1 MALTL
6 TRFTDLRSQQ
16 DEEEEKKKKTS
27 GSARLKA
34 AMESENVP
42 QPTKEPEAKT
52 EEPTRLSGSARL
64 QAAMEAEPAKTPE
77 AKAPQVSNTYREV
90 DKEKG
95 RIRTRSADLSTP
107 SWQDD
112 PDEMAAET
120 RSKGNALQLTQNAL
134 SMAGAVKQA
143 AGAKKQYADEAVNL
157 YAQSI
162 QKYEGILANEKSTAE
177 ERRIAQKNL
186 EYLKPEFSN
195 LQQSAMRA
203 AQDYAK
209 ADSTYNAGSLRLGQL
224 QESFN
229 QSRDR
234 YVKALG
240 LGEAKAKEYEKQAQS
255 LRSEADKQYRSGQA
269 NYQALRQAESLE
281 AKAADSRGQ
290 YASYL
295 TLTKGEEAANRYAA
309 GEREKEETTG
319 FGKKVLNTIAG
330 LGANFFS
337 GIGGA
342 STIMMSRLM
351 ELPEDALYAITK
363 NETFNLNRE
372 PYLRNSKALEAS
384 DPFRETANELKERA
398 GKLGGMI
405 IDTGYAAGNMM
416 GVGGLTGQVTGALAN
431 TGLMTK
437 LTSIAESSP
446 LLTSPAARRGAQMAV
461 NALRNPGNLGVS
473 LSSGVNS
480 YSEALANG
488 ASFSQAMANGLWKGL
503 TEYVSNKMFS
513 GTPLEDIPG
522 EKGYVTKA
530 IEFVAD
536 KLGKSDTLRALNQK
550 TGGKVLNWLFDKAGE
565 GLEEVITGVFDP
577 IIDRLT
583 YDTEAEWAPKLD
595 ALTDEFI
602 GGVLLSLMMTGGEA
616 AMTGAVNLS
625 TNKKIADYLVENWG
639 IEQAE
644 ARKYAPQIRKALKA
658 TQDATEAVRQA
669 ETPAQQTTPEST
681 LARIVQKVT
690 RGEAITGQDARR
702 ILADPEA
709 MQALMDGGYLGGKVS
724 NDSEGRKEIVAA
736 AEQYAEDNATR
747 GTDNTTQDIDN
758 ATRGIDNA
766 TRGIDNAT
774 EANISPAET
783 ANATKANT
791 PPVPV
796 QGLKLPTAEEKAP
809 VQESKLRLKGAEET
823 EIERDARAIQ
833 EYIDF
838 ANSERATENNAQIG
852 AENAQNPEKPL
863 SGIERLNAAREKES
877 KTVQRTLATER
888 QKTTEKAVSLRDAGF
903 TTAAEEATARIRAE
917 EGWDAEEK
925 AVGQALRDLG
935 YEPTFAVGLIQNAEG
950 DTVPFLVDGNKI
962 AIRADHRSQ
971 SIQQIAENAVGQSL
985 NIEQGI
991 RTSAVEAINQAKE
1004 AQKAPETPKVT
1015 PRAQA
1020 VLDSA
1025 REAGASQEDADLA
1038 ARLSDMLGFDIRFF
1052 NDAGKNGARKNG
1064 YFENGTLYINTQSN
1078 RTLPWIVGHE
1088 LTHGTEASRYYDS
1101 LKKLARKTL
1110 GLNWENKVQSKLS
1123 TTARA
1128 AERLGDESVR
1138 VDRDGAER
1146 EVVAD
1151 FFADRL
1157 LTDEAAIRAV
1167 CEYQPTTARGIRDYI
1182 KKLLNKLGGKQSTLE
1197 KAVEMYNKALKDV
1210 AAKAQAEAQ
1219 SKLKLKG
1226 TEGTKPKT
1234 SAENVR
1240 KYSLNTE
1247 TIDYAVNYTAGS
1259 EEAKNQLRLLE
1270 KDITELGNIQDR
1282 INKEAGGRAAKN
1294 IHDLND
1300 YLQNHMD
1307 VWQQLWDMQQELF
1320 DAGIRCDFVTE
1331 PGSPNVID
1339 DAQVPGGLKGLPIE
1353 YVESK
1358 TGKRYKFTA
1367 FWRNMPQMLL
1377 DSMSHDSREKLR
1389 KEIMKGVED
1398 AYARRTGETDLL
1410 PYFKDQFPTAREV
1423 EKVAGARTIKNIRNQ
1438 TQSRVQAPIRD
1449 AEKTVA
1455 ALNLNSACPMFTI
1468 GNNGCYLDACYLTQ
1482 MANGATGTN
1491 LFRSAWYTGELLQIS
1506 DADIQRMNELGGL
1519 RVNGVGDTTMDNKS
1533 QLKDALRHAGMRGL
1547 KVKIITKQRASLDV
1561 LAEMYNSGTDVS
1573 HITVQPSMDNLWIP
1587 AKLDDVYGAGVR
1599 GTTELA
1605 KTVDAGRN
1613 EAAASGYDEMFGRAT
1628 KIENGVLYRKYGFT
1642 PEQIREMKEDFPFV
1656 QITPRYV
1663 VCTAAEI
1670 AEIALNRNGDYVN
1683 GGKLI
1688 QTLMHGKVPAGCVS
1702 DYPGEI
1708 INFGGARHV
1717 VARKDGKWH
1726 FYGEFIGK
1734 SGQVGK
1740 IIDGPNTPYG
1750 KVQRYVEEN
1759 YTKAEQDKIWLTLK
1773 NQMCCQANDFKDA
1786 CAGCQSLC
1794 ARGCAAFSSED
1805 FDYTKYSLKDK
1816 AQAMEM
1822 DERPAEE
1829 GLKMKSAPEAKAQG
1843 SGLKI
1848 GGNTRNS
1855 AENEENRGT
1864 RPKRIV
1870 LAEDRELETEKGK
1883 GGKRQFSVDVASDLY
1898 RTENDFTQPMTID
1911 EFRDKI
1917 KEESKAESYFPKG
1930 LSEKFLKAIT
1940 RKSMFNRTKL
1950 YRGIEAAEL
1959 DYLMENGF
1967 LKSNGSYNF
1976 DNQQGQTMADE
1987 DPGYALSYATGF
1999 APKEIAAK
2007 HYEDGQPSYLV
2018 EFLNAPNLNVSKNEV
2033 QESYTYDTIDQD
2045 YITRIFEIEYDPN
2058 TKQDMVR
2065 DVTDE
2070 MRNFLPNIG
2079 KGLAEAAHGAP
2090 MFFRDKTTGTILYAV
2105 QGKNGWEDGRYISE
2119 KDPSMAFTYE
2129 QMNSPVFS
2137 KHAPDML
2144 GISGNEADLE
2154 AMTVGKD
2161 GTLVPES
2168 KTQYSVDSDDEYRE
2182 TAGTPALEKLGIRLA
2197 GSKGKYHLAEQLLE
2211 RDKAAKE
2218 LMRAT
2223 KKAEKKLNATKAE
2236 KEFAAGIAAGIY
2248 EERDIPK
2255 SMNRDKVTALADYYA
2270 AEDSF
2275 KTNMLAEVR
2284 DRINGELK
2292 QEAEDL
2298 LLHGDFNF
2306 KKLSMLQLNERTPDR
2321 TFRAMFGTQKG
2332 KEIFDWLIRPVQMNE
2347 SEKTRW
2353 HQKQLDRVR
2362 KFKDAKGKT
2371 RALTRDESALTM
2383 LVMEGKAAAAAVADM
2398 EKKGLDAKGI
2408 RNAAENIRNGQDAGD
2423 AAQEFG
2429 LKDKERELA
2438 KNYATWMDT
2447 QDKLKDADSTIIE
2460 AAAEKYSKIFDE
2472 MYDAINDFLVAH
2484 GYEPIG
2490 YIKGYAPHMQPEET
2504 QNLLEKAFDKMG
2516 IDMGNDKAQGLPAS
2530 IAGETAYFKPNKR
2543 WDPYFLHRT
2552 GTQAEYDIEKAYQ
2565 SYVGYLSDILYHT
2578 DDIMRVRN
2586 FEKMLRKTYAPDEIR
2601 EDLDMIQV
2609 IRDARPED
2617 RQGMLRNQG
2626 KIGKTTQLSAQEVSE
2641 KLDEWEESLYNA
2653 LKEDR
2658 NYNNLVMWLSN
2669 YANILAGKQSFA
2681 DRGWEYS
2688 LGRNSLNF
2696 ANRLQAAF
2704 QRSLVAGSLSS
2715 AINQTAQLPM
2725 IKTEL
2730 GDRWYYKAL
2739 TDILT
2744 GKTKGFRN
2752 DSDFLTTKH
2761 GVDML
2766 TTDNYDK
2773 FINAIFTPSNL
2784 VDNLV
2789 STVAVR
2795 GAYLKN
2801 INKGMSYSE
2810 AMRAADDFGR
2820 KVMGSR
2826 EKGTRPLAYE
2836 SKGLFSRMVHMFQVE
2851 AANSW
2856 DHIASDLPYE
2866 IRQIA
2871 KTQGK
2876 TKAATTLAAL
2886 LIRGLLSAFLLN
2898 RATEEIYGGTPAPF
2912 DVIGLATNFVASG
2925 QGMTTNAYLK
2935 KIIDNGLEKIGQDRF
2950 FGTEDVPVEFNTGSA
2965 IEETLYNV
2973 MNDVPFARNV
2983 AGVLGLGD
2991 QSVPLPGAGGEFT
3004 DVGTAVKDLIDEGAD
3019 AQTIE
3024 NLIRA
3029 SVKLGAQFAPAGRQ
3043 ITKTAEG
3050 IEAAIKGGSYSK
3062 KGKLQY
3068 SIDTPADE
3076 ARAVLFGKNA
3086 TQAAQEHWASGE
3098 KTLSENQT
3106 ALVSTMRGWG
3116 MSGAESRKVINDISS
3131 FEAETDPDT
3140 GKTINGSKKAKVVE
3154 YIDGL
3159 KQLTS
3164 KQKDQL
3170 YLAQGYAE
3178 SGLDETPW
3186 HKGGGSGKGKTYA
3199 PADTG
3204 KLRLPPSARMDEQDR
3219 ELWDMES
3226 HGGNVNLRT
3235 RKTIPVTRDNIE
3247 TVRGWGMDSRVGDY
3261 MTVASQTYRDGDRAV
3276 VVTPILPDGS
3286 LMTQKE
3292 LDAYMDSLR
3301 GSADYADADDRGI
3314 ILGVF
3319 DNGSWQQNLR
3329 ESDAF
3334 AERIHELHEER
3345 EEKRKATG
3353 LKLPSAPQA
3362 RPTQSGLKLR

>member
-6 TRFTDLRSQQ
+6 KRLADLRSEQ

-34 AMESENVP
+34 AMENEAVP
-42 QPTKEPEAKT
+42 QPTKTPEAKT
-52 EEPTRLSGSARL
+52 TGTAKLSGSARL
-64 QAAMEAEPAKTPE
+64 QAAMETEPAKTTTTE
-77 AKAPQVSNTYREV
+77 TKTPQISNTYREV
-90 DKEKG
+90 DKENG

-112 PDEMAAET
+112 PEEMAAELNMLGATLEDTGSKLTTLSKT
-120 RSKGNALQLTQNAL
+120 RAMTNSAVQNIGNQVEAYETKLGMLADTAANSTDAGERLRAQQESKALDLYYQKAKLAQERYTARANELNSQFDTLAGQYESALQ
-134 SMAGAVKQA
+134 KYQA
-143 AGAKKQYADEAVNL
+143 AEPEY
-157 YAQSI
+157 I
-162 QKYEGILANEKSTAE
+162 
-177 ERRIAQKNL
+177 RR
-186 EYLKPEFSN
+186 
-195 LQQSAMRA
+195 
-203 AQDYAK
+203 
-209 ADSTYNAGSLRLGQL
+209 
-224 QESFN
+224 
-229 QSRDR
+229 
-234 YVKALG
+234 LG

-269 NYQALRQAESLE
+269 NYQTLRQAEDLE
-281 AKAADSRGQ
+281 AKAANSRGQ

-295 TLTKGEEAANRYAA
+295 YLTEGEEAANKYAA
-309 GEREKEETTG
+309 GEREKEETTSL
-319 FGKKVLNTIAG
+319 GKKILNT
-330 LGANFFS
+330 LGGSALNFFDKYAGS
-337 GIGGA
+337 PLTFLADIMGMHEDAEALRNNSFNEEAQRMQQNAGSLGSDIIGTAGAAGHMMSLHGIGSLVAGA
-342 STIMMSRLM
+342 IGLSSLYSTLGEI
-351 ELPEDALYAITK
+351 
-363 NETFNLNRE
+363 
-372 PYLRNSKALEAS
+372 
-384 DPFRETANELKERA
+384 AN
-398 GKLGGMI
+398 
-405 IDTGYAAGNMM
+405 
-416 GVGGLTGQVTGALAN
+416 
-431 TGLMTK
+431 
-437 LTSIAESSP
+437 SSP
-446 LLTSPAARRGAQMAV
+446 LVTSAASRAGAKLANNLLTEVIS
-461 NALRNPGNLGVS
+461 NPGNAAIS
-473 LSSGVNS
+473 LSSGVS
-480 YSEALANG
+480 GFYGAQENG
-488 ASFSQAMANGLWKGL
+488 ATYEQALTNGILKGL
-503 TEYVSNKMFS
+503 TEYYSNKMFS
-513 GTPLEDIPG
+513 GMPFENKAFGGVAP
-522 EKGYVTKA
+522 EKGYVTQV
-530 IEFVAD
+530 IEYIGK
-536 KLGKSDTLRALNQK
+536 KLGMSEVLTKFAASGIGKAL
-550 TGGKVLNWLFDKAGE
+550 GWAFDIGGE
-565 GLEEVITGVFDP
+565 GMEEVITGIADP
-577 IIDRLT
+577 IIDRIT
-583 YDTEAEWAPKLD
+583 YDKTADWKPKADQLIE
-595 ALTDEFI
+595 EFE
-602 GGVLLSLMMTGGEA
+602 GGVLLALFMQGGEA
-616 AMTGAVNLS
+616 ALKPSMETAQIKQQLMDMGYS
-625 TNKKIADYLVENWG
+625 KEIANT
-639 IEQAE
+639 
-644 ARKYAPQIRKALKA
+644 YAPQIRKAFRAAEKM
-658 TQDATEAVRQA
+658 TQAVQQA
-669 ETPAQQTTPEST
+669 AEQQNRQTTPETT

-690 RGEAITGQDARR
+690 NGEAITGQDARK
-702 ILADPEA
+702 ILADPQA
-709 MQALMDGGYLGGKVS
+709 MQALMDGGYLGGKVK
-724 NDSEGRKEIVAA
+724 NDSEGRNKIVAA
-736 AEQYAEDNATR
+736 AEQYAEDNATQA
-747 GTDNTTQDIDN
+747 TDN

-774 EANISPAET
+774 QGT
-783 ANATKANT
+783 DNATQG
-791 PPVPV
+791 PPVPA
-796 QGLKLPTAEEKAP
+796 QGLKLPAAEEKAP
-809 VQESKLRLKGAEET
+809 VQESKLRLKGTEEN
-823 EIERDARAIQ
+823 APPVP
-833 EYIDF
+833 
-838 ANSERATENNAQIG
+838 NSVPTAENNAQNG
-852 AENAQNPEKPL
+852 QQNAQNPQKTL
-863 SGIERLNAAREKES
+863 TGMDRLNAAREKES

-917 EGWDAEEK
+917 ESWDAEEK

-971 SIQQIAENAVGQSL
+971 SIQQIAENAVGRSL
-985 NIEQGI
+985 NIKQGI

-1025 REAGASQEDADLA
+1025 RETGASQEDADLA

-1052 NDAGKNGARKNG
+1052 NEAGKNGARKNG
-1064 YFENGTLYINTQSN
+1064 YYENGTLYINTQSN

-1088 LTHGTEASRYYDS
+1088 LTHGTEASKYYDS
-1101 LKKLARKTL
+1101 LFKLAKKTL
-1110 GLNWENKVQSKLS
+1110 GLNWENKVKSKMDL
-1123 TTARA
+1123 TARA
-1128 AERLGDESVR
+1128 AAALGDESVR

-1151 FFADRL
+1151 FFADNL
-1157 LTDEAAIRAV
+1157 LTNEAAIRAV

-1182 KKLLNKLGGKQSTLE
+1182 KKLLDKLGGKNNTLE
-1197 KAVEMYNKALKDV
+1197 KAVAMYNKALKDV
-1210 AAKAQAEAQ
+1210 AAKAQANAENR
-1219 SKLKLKG
+1219 LKLPKTQQG
-1226 TEGTKPKT
+1226 RAQENGLKLPGTKRN
-1234 SAENVR
+1234 SAETVK
-1240 KYSLNTE
+1240 KYSLNVDTV
-1247 TIDYAVNYTAGS
+1247 DYAIKYTAKNEQS
-1259 EEAKNQLRLLE
+1259 KNQLNLL
-1270 KDITELGNIQDR
+1270 KNDTVELANIQNQ
-1282 INKEAGGRAAKN
+1282 INKAMGGRSAKN

-1300 YLQNHMD
+1300 YLNEHMD
-1307 VWQQLWDMQQELF
+1307 VWQRLWDMQQELNE
-1320 DAGIRCDFVTE
+1320 AGIRCEFVTE
-1331 PGSPNVID
+1331 PGKTYTID
-1339 DAQVPGGLKGLPIE
+1339 GKEVPGGLIGLPIE
-1353 YVESK
+1353 YVEST

-1367 FWRNMPQMLL
+1367 FWRNMPQMFL
-1377 DSMSHDSREKLR
+1377 DSMSHESREKLR
-1389 KEIMKGVED
+1389 TEVMKGVED

-1410 PYFKDQFPTAREV
+1410 PYFKDQFPTEREIN
-1423 EKVAGARTIKNIRNQ
+1423 KVAGERTIKNIRNQ
-1438 TQSRVQAPIRD
+1438 TQDRVQAPIRD

-1506 DADIQRMNELGGL
+1506 DSDIQRMNELGGL
-1519 RVNGVGDTTMDNKS
+1519 RINGVGDTTLDNKS
-1533 QLKDALRHAGMRGL
+1533 QLKDAIRHAGMRGL
-1547 KVKIITKQRASLDV
+1547 KVKMITKQRASLEV
-1561 LAEMYNSGTDVS
+1561 LEEMYHAGIDVS
-1573 HITVQPSMDNLWIP
+1573 HVTVQPSMDNLWIP
-1587 AKLDDVYGAGVR
+1587 AGLDDVYGAGVR
-1599 GTTELA
+1599 GNTQLA
-1605 KTVDAGRN
+1605 DTVKAGN
-1613 EAAASGYDEMFGRAT
+1613 LEAAASGYEEMFGRAT
-1628 KIENGVLYRKYGFT
+1628 KIVDGTLYRKYGFT
-1642 PEQIREMKEDFPFV
+1642 PEQIQQMKEDFPFV

-1670 AEIALNRNGDYVN
+1670 AEIALNRNGEYVN

-1688 QTLMHGKVPAGCVS
+1688 QTLMHGKVPQGCFS
-1702 DYPGEI
+1702 DYPGEL

-1717 VARKDGKWH
+1717 VERKDGKWH
-1726 FYGEFIGK
+1726 FYGEYIGK
-1734 SGQVGK
+1734 GGQVGK

-1750 KVQRYVEEN
+1750 KVQAYVEQN

-1805 FDYTKYSLKDK
+1805 FDYSKFSLRDK

-1822 DERPAEE
+1822 DEAVP
-1829 GLKMKSAPEAKAQG
+1829 G
-1843 SGLKI
+1843 SK
-1848 GGNTRNS
+1848 T
-1855 AENEENRGT
+1855 
-1864 RPKRIV
+1864 
-1870 LAEDRELETEKGK
+1870 
-1883 GGKRQFSVDVASDLY
+1883 QYSVDLASDLY

-1930 LSEKFLKAIT
+1930 LSEKFMKAIT
-1940 RKSMFNRTKL
+1940 RKSTFNRTKL

-1976 DNQQGQTMADE
+1976 QNQQGQTMADE

-2018 EFLNAPNLNVSKNEV
+2018 EFLNSPNLNVSKNEV

-2105 QGKNGWEDGRYISE
+2105 QGENGWEDGRYISE
-2119 KDPSMAFTYE
+2119 KDPSMAFSYE

-2137 KHAPDML
+2137 KHAPNML

-2161 GTLVPES
+2161 GTLVPERGRQYSVDLDEDTYNRRVLVSEGTVDKWLKDYAS
-2168 KTQYSVDSDDEYRE
+2168 KSTPKYAQAYITRMSPERFLDLTTSRMGRLTIGNQTEKLDLDNLIKATQDQPLQMQISDGEVVGHEGRHRATALERAGINSIPVLVFDYSNKYSKEVTPEMDVRGQDFGSSRSYANVTLHDLTPLNYENRDKIIQDYGTKNATERMQEQYGGKKTVQFSVDSDDEYRE
-2182 TAGTPALEKLGIRLA
+2182 TPDTPALEKLGVKLA
-2197 GSKGKYHLAEQLLE
+2197 SSKGRYDLSEQLLE

-2255 SMNRDKVTALADYYA
+2255 SMNKDKVTTLADYYA

-2284 DRINGELK
+2284 GKINSEL
-2292 QEAEDL
+2292 QTEAEDL
-2298 LLHGDFNF
+2298 LGGVDNF

-2321 TFRAMFGTQKG
+2321 TFRTMFGAEKG
-2332 KEIFDWLIRPVQMNE
+2332 REIFDWLIRPVQMNE

-2353 HQKQLDRVR
+2353 HEKQLDRVR
-2362 KFKDAKGKT
+2362 KFTDSKGKT
-2371 RALTRDESALTM
+2371 RKLTRAESELTM
-2383 LVMEGKAAAAAVADM
+2383 LVMEGKAAEAAVADM

-2408 RNAAENIRNGQDAGD
+2408 RNAAENIRNGQDPGD
-2423 AAQEFG
+2423 AAQEFN
-2429 LKDKERELA
+2429 LKDKERDLA

-2447 QDKLKDADSTIIE
+2447 QEKLKDADSTIIE
-2460 AAAEKYSKIFDE
+2460 TAAKEYSKIFDE
-2472 MYDAINDFLVAH
+2472 FYDAINDFLVAH
-2484 GYEPIG
+2484 GYDPIG

-2516 IDMGNDKAQGLPAS
+2516 IDLGNDKAQGLPAS
-2530 IAGETAYFKPNKR
+2530 IAGETAFFKPNKR

-2552 GTQAEYDIEKAYQ
+2552 GTTAEYDIEKAYQ

-2586 FEKMLRKTYAPDEIR
+2586 FEKMIRKTYAPDDISMT
-2601 EDLDMIQV
+2601 LDQ
-2609 IRDARPED
+2609 IRDLRNAPTED
-2617 RQGMLRNQG
+2617 RLSLLRDAG
-2626 KIGKTTQLSAQEVSE
+2626 KVGKTTQLSAQEINE
-2641 KLDEWEESLYNA
+2641 KLDEWEEEQYNA
-2653 LKEDR
+2653 LRENKQ
-2658 NYNNLVMWLSN
+2658 YNNLVMWLSN

-2715 AINQTAQLPM
+2715 ALNQTAQLPM

-2730 GDRWYYKAL
+2730 GDRWYYAAL
-2739 TDILT
+2739 KDILT
-2744 GKTKGFRN
+2744 GQTKGFWQ

-2773 FINAIFTPSNL
+2773 FINALFTPSNL
-2784 VDNLV
+2784 VDSLV
-2789 STVAVR
+2789 STAAVR
-2795 GAYLKN
+2795 GKFLKEVHAG
-2801 INKGMSYSE
+2801 KSYSE

-2820 KVMGSR
+2820 AVMGSR

-2836 SKGLFSRMVHMFQVE
+2836 SKGLFSRMIHMFQVE

-2866 IRQIA
+2866 IKEIA

-2876 TKAATTLAAL
+2876 GKAARTLAAL
-2886 LIRGLLSAFLLN
+2886 IIKGLLSAFLLN

-2912 DVIGLATNFVASG
+2912 DVIGLAMNFVASG
-2925 QGMTTNAYLK
+2925 KGMTTNQYFK
-2935 KIIDNGLEKIGQDRF
+2935 TIIDNGLEKLGQDRLL
-2950 FGTEDVPVEFNTGSA
+2950 GTEDTETDWDTGNA
-2965 IEETLYNV
+2965 IEETVYNI
-2973 MNDVPFARNV
+2973 MNDVPLARNV

-2991 QSVPLPGAGGEFT
+2991 QTVPLPGAGGEFT
-3004 DVGTAVKDLIDEGAD
+3004 DVGTAVKDLIGEGAD

-3050 IEAAIKGGSYSK
+3050 IEAAVKGGSYSK

-3068 SIDTPADE
+3068 SIDTPEDK
-3076 ARAVLFGKNA
+3076 ARSVLFGKNS
-3086 TQAAQEHWASGE
+3086 TEAAREHWASGE
-3098 KTLSENQT
+3098 GTLSEKQT
-3106 ALVSTMRGWG
+3106 DLVSTMRGWG
-3116 MSGAESRKVINDISS
+3116 MSGAEARKVINDIGS
-3131 FEAETDPDT
+3131 FEADPDPDNP
-3140 GKTINGSKKAKVVE
+3140 GKTINGSKKAKVVD

-3178 SGLDETPW
+3178 SGLDDTPW
-3186 HKGGGSGKGKTYA
+3186 HKSGGGSGKGKTYA
-3199 PADTG
+3199 PA
-3204 KLRLPPSARMDEQDR
+3204 KLRLP
-3219 ELWDMES
+3219 
-3226 HGGNVNLRT
+3226 
-3235 RKTIPVTRDNIE
+3235 
-3247 TVRGWGMDSRVGDY
+3247 
-3261 MTVASQTYRDGDRAV
+3261 TVAERTAQTTTR
-3276 VVTPILPDGS
+3276 L
-3286 LMTQKE
+3286 Q
-3292 LDAYMDSLR
+3292 
-3301 GSADYADADDRGI
+3301 
-3314 ILGVF
+3314 
-3319 DNGSWQQNLR
+3319 
-3329 ESDAF
+3329 
-3334 AERIHELHEER
+3334 
-3345 EEKRKATG
+3345 
-3353 LKLPSAPQA
+3353 LPSAPA
-3362 RPTQSGLKLR
+3362 AKPVTSGLKLK